1 MALPQPPFAPDTARP
16 ELARRRANFEPLS
29 PASFARRAAFAYPHD
44 LAVAHGRRRYSWAQT
59 FARAQNLACAWR
71 ARGLREGDVCAA
83 LLANTPEFVEMFHA
97 APLAGIVMSPLNTRL
112 DAPAIAWMLSHS
124 GARCLLVDRE
134 FAPLAKAA
142 LAACRRKI
150 FVVDID
156 DSEFAGEGAPIGE
169 IGYEDFLRAGE
180 AARAA
185 CGAPAGID
193 DEWRALSLN
202 YTSGTTGAPKGVVYS
217 HRGAYLMALG
227 NTFAWQTPRHFRFL
241 WTLPMFHCNGW
252 CFPWTLAAQGGV
264 SVCLRKPSAQSVAAA
279 LAAGDA
285 AGEPITHLCGAP
297 IVLEMLIEA
306 ARGRAKAA
314 PPIHFMVAAAPPPA
328 VVLRAA
334 RAAGILVT
342 HVYGLTETYGPAVVC
357 EWRREWDDLPPAAQA
372 EKNARQGLPYAVQ
385 ESLAVCDPR
394 ARAPLPPDGATAGE
408 AMMRGNGVM
417 MGYYRNARATAKA
430 FAKGL
435 FATGDVGVVDADNYL
450 RLTDRAKD
458 VIISGGENI
467 SSVEVENALRMHP
480 AVAQAAVVG
489 APHPK
494 WGETPRAIV
503 ELRPGRRATAEEIV
517 AHCRALLAAYKCPRE
532 VVFAPIPRTVTGKI
546 QKFKLRPPR
555 Q

>member
-1 MALPQPPFAPDTARP
+1 
-16 ELARRRANFEPLS
+16 
-29 PASFARRAAFAYPHD
+29 
-44 LAVAHGRRRYSWAQT
+44 
-59 FARAQNLACAWR
+59 
-71 ARGLREGDVCAA
+71 
-83 LLANTPEFVEMFHA
+83 
-97 APLAGIVMSPLNTRL
+97 MSPLNTRL

-156 DSEFAGEGAPIGE
+156 DPEFAGEGAPIGE

-185 CGAPAGID
+185 AGAPAGID

-264 SVCLRKPSAQSVAAA
+264 SVCLRKPSPQSVAAA